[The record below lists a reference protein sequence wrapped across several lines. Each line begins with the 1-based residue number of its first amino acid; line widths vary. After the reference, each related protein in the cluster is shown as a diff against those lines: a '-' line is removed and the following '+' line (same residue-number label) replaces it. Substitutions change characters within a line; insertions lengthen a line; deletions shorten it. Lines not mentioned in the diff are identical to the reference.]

1 MKKLTMALLSLMLFL
16 GMGTAFAQSVQKP
29 TFTPAD
35 GSRNVA
41 PGTKINITLPA
52 AVKADIDDDE
62 YIAGVVLYVENDDAV
77 VLSSNT
83 ATLSAIVQE
92 AFGVSTGPLEGEEGE
107 VTEAGFKAAVYTSG
121 MWMTNVI
128 VSKNASGP
136 TKIRM
141 RLALVPYG
149 GDLEYSEEFTANYTV
164 DAGAE
169 AKPMAP
175 TFTLNGNKLSME
187 NGYDEDDPFHMLCYK
202 VGADAD
208 FEDLNVSTMYNYQYT
223 APITYTKGQT
233 VKAVTVE
240 MAVVEGAPVLT
251 LSDVSTFFEA
261 DPLPAP
267 SFANVGE
274 VEQGAALEIEWPATG

>member
-1 MKKLTMALLSLMLFL
+1 MKKITQLFMSLMLLL
-16 GMGTAFAQSVQKP
+16 GFGTASAQVATP

-35 GSRNVA
+35 GSSNVA
-41 PGTKINITLPA
+41 PGTKINITLQA

-62 YIAGVVLYVENDDAV
+62 YMAGVVLYVENDDAV
-77 VLSSNT
+77 VLSSNM

-107 VTEAGFKAAVYTSG
+107 VTEAGFKTAVYTSG
-121 MWMTNVI
+121 MWMTNVT

-187 NGYDEDDPFHMLCYK
+187 NGYDEDDPFHMLC
-202 VGADAD
+202 
-208 FEDLNVSTMYNYQYT
+208 
-223 APITYTKGQT
+223 
-233 VKAVTVE
+233 
-240 MAVVEGAPVLT
+240 
-251 LSDVSTFFEA
+251 
-261 DPLPAP
+261 
-267 SFANVGE
+267 
-274 VEQGAALEIEWPATG
+274 

>member
-1 MKKLTMALLSLMLFL
+1 
-16 GMGTAFAQSVQKP
+16 
-29 TFTPAD
+29 
-35 GSRNVA
+35 
-41 PGTKINITLPA
+41 
-52 AVKADIDDDE
+52 
-62 YIAGVVLYVENDDAV
+62 
-77 VLSSNT
+77 
-83 ATLSAIVQE
+83 
-92 AFGVSTGPLEGEEGE
+92 
-107 VTEAGFKAAVYTSG
+107 

-175 TFTLNGNKLSME
+175 TFTLGEDGKLSME
-187 NGYDEDDPFHMLCYK
+187 NGYDEDDQFHMLCYK

-240 MAVVEGAPVLT
+240 MAMGAGGAPELT
-251 LSDVSTFFEA
+251 LSDVSTFYVA
-261 DPLPAP
+261 PDPVVVPAAP
-267 SFANVGE
+267 TFNPNGGE
-274 VEQGAALEIEWPATG
+274 VTLDQQISLSTTTEGASIYYTMEMEKVPDFSTVTTEEELEETT